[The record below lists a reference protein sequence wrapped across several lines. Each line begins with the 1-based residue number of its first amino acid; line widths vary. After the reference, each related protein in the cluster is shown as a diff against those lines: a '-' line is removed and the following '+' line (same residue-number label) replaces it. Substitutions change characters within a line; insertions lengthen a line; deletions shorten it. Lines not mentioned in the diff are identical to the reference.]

1 MIQKKKRKGEDS
13 NKTFEG
19 ERKKRGK
26 KGDVMVIEVQ
36 RKIERDIL
44 GKIV

>member
-19 ERKKRGK
+19 ERKNEVK
-26 KGDVMVIEVQ
+26 KEM
-36 RKIERDIL
+36 L
-44 GKIV
+44 W